1 MAKYQDQLHTLLS
14 PAERATFKRLNT
26 PIKVQNFLDA
36 YPVKYFGKK
45 GEPIIKSP
53 RQALKAR
60 GMHCMEGAL
69 VAAAVLAYH
78 GHKPLLLDIQSES
91 YDYDHVVAL
100 FKQDGLW
107 GAVSKTGHPALRWR
121 DPVYRTVRELAMSYF
136 NEYYW
141 PEKDRNHRRKTMR
154 AYSAPFNLAK
164 FKPET
169 WVTADNGEWL
179 AEVLDK
185 SKHFPTYPKRA
196 RKNLRKADLI
206 EIRSLKLSD
215 HGND

>member
-1 MAKYQDQLHTLLS
+1 MTYQQRLRALLS
-14 PAERATFKRLNT
+14 PAERATFSKLNT
-26 PIKVQNFLDA
+26 PIKIQDYLDHF
-36 YPVKYFGKK
+36 PVKYFGRK

-53 RQALKAR
+53 KFAIKAK

-69 VAAAVLAYH
+69 VAATALAYH

-141 PEKDRNHRRKTMR
+141 PEEDRNYRRKTMI
-154 AYSAPFNLAK
+154 AYSAPFNLGQ
-164 FKPET
+164 FKPEQ
-169 WVTADNGEWL
+169 WVTSDNDEWV
-179 AEVLDK
+179 AEVLDS
-185 SKHFPTYPKRA
+185 SKHYPTYPTRA

-206 EIRSLKLSD
+206 EIRSLRLSD
-215 HGND
+215 GRGD